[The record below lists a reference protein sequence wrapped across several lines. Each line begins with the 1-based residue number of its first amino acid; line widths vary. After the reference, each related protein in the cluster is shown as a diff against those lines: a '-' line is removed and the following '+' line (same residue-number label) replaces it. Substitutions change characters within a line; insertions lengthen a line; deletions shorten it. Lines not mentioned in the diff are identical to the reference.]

1 MPDSD
6 ICFTPAT
13 EQARMVRDGEISA
26 VELMQAHLDQIER
39 VNPAVNAV
47 VTLVADDALAGAADA
62 DRAQASGE
70 ELGPLHGL
78 PAGIKDLVST
88 AGIRTTMGSPIYAD
102 NVPSSDAT
110 IVSRMKTAG
119 AIVLGKT
126 NTPEFGA
133 GSQTFNQVF
142 GATLNPYDTSKTCG
156 GSSGGSGVG
165 LACGM
170 FSTTVGTD
178 LGGSLRNPAAWSNV
192 VGLRPSPGR
201 VPASGPLPW
210 TSMSTAGPMGRTVAD
225 VALQLSVQAGADP
238 LVPSSLHD
246 DPSRFADALDRDFVG
261 TKIAW
266 SRDLGGRA
274 IEPVQ
279 TQVLDAQRHVFEDL
293 GCIVEDDEPDL
304 KESDSVFQVL
314 RAFSFA
320 HGQERHLNEHRD
332 QLKDTVIW
340 NAEEGLQLS
349 GLDVAKAEEMRTE
362 LFGRMIAFFDDYD
375 YLALPVTSVPPF
387 SVDIPYPTVVNGVEM
402 ETYIDWM
409 WPCMDITVI
418 ACPAISVPVG
428 FTPDGLPVG
437 LQLVSAPRTDFELLQ
452 LAHAFE
458 GATGFGKQRPGVAG

>member
-26 VELMQAHLDQIER
+26 VELMKAHLDQIGR
-39 VNPAVNAV
+39 VNPSVNAI
-47 VTLVADDALAGAADA
+47 VTLVADEALASAIEADQS
-62 DRAQASGE
+62 RAQGDE
-70 ELGPLHGL
+70 FGPLHGL
-78 PAGIKDLVST
+78 PAGIKDLVAT
-88 AGIRTTMGSPIYAD
+88 RNIRTTMGSPIFAD
-102 NVPSSDAT
+102 NVPASDAV
-110 IVSRMKTAG
+110 IVSRMKSAG
-119 AIVLGKT
+119 AIVIGKT

-142 GATLNPYDTSKTCG
+142 GATLNPYDTSRTCG

-201 VPASGPLPW
+201 VPATGALPW

-225 VALQLSVQAGADP
+225 VALQLSVQAGPDP
-238 LVPSSLHD
+238 LVPSSLHE
-246 DPSRFADALDRDFVG
+246 DPARFADGLERNFAGSR
-261 TKIAW
+261 IAW
-266 SRDLGGRA
+266 SRDLGGRP

-279 TQVLDAQRHVFEDL
+279 TEVLDAQRHVFEDI
-293 GCIVEDDEPDL
+293 GCIVEDAEPDL
-304 KESDSVFQVL
+304 RGSDSVFQVL
-314 RAFSFA
+314 RAYSFA
-320 HGQERHLNEHRD
+320 HGQERNLIEHRD
-332 QLKDTVIW
+332 LLKDTVIW
-340 NAEEGLQLS
+340 NAEEGLALS
-349 GLDVAKAEEMRTE
+349 ALDVAKAEEERTR
-362 LFGRMIAFFDDYD
+362 LFGQMIAFFDKYD
-375 YLALPVTSVPPF
+375 FLALPVTSVPPF

-409 WPCMDITVI
+409 WPCMDITVV
-418 ACPAISVPVG
+418 ACPAISVPAG

-458 GATGFGKQRPGVAG
+458 GATEFWKQRPTGVV

>member
-1 MPDSD
+1 
-6 ICFTPAT
+6 
-13 EQARMVRDGEISA
+13 
-26 VELMQAHLDQIER
+26 
-39 VNPAVNAV
+39 V

-62 DRAQASGE
+62 DAAQARGD

-78 PAGIKDLVST
+78 PAGIKDLVAT

-102 NVPSSDAT
+102 NVPSADAE
-110 IVSRMKTAG
+110 IVSRMKSAG
-119 AIVLGKT
+119 AVVLGKT

-142 GATLNPYDTSKTCG
+142 GATLNAYDTSRTCG

-170 FSTTVGTD
+170 FPTTVGTD

-210 TSMSTAGPMGRTVAD
+210 TSMSTAGPMGRTVGD
-225 VALQLSVQAGADP
+225 VALQLSVQAGPDP
-238 LVPSSLHD
+238 LVPSSLQE
-246 DPSRFADALDRDFVG
+246 DPAYFAGSLDRDFAG
-261 TKIAW
+261 TRIAW
-266 SRDLGGRA
+266 SRDLGGRP

-293 GCIVEDDEPDL
+293 GCIVEDAEPDL
-304 KESDSVFQVL
+304 SEASSVFQVL

-320 HGQERHLNEHRD
+320 HGQESHLRDHRD
-332 QLKDTVIW
+332 LLKDTVIW
-340 NAEEGLQLS
+340 NAEEGLELRA
-349 GLDVAKAEEMRTE
+349 LDVAKAEETRTE
-362 LFGRMIAFFDDYD
+362 LFGRMIAFFDQYD

-409 WPCMDITVI
+409 WPCMDITAI
-418 ACPAISVPVG
+418 ACPAISVPSG

-437 LQLVSAPRTDFELLQ
+437 LQLVSAPRTDFALLQ

-458 GATGFGKQRPGVAG
+458 GATQFWKQRPGVVS

>member
-261 TKIAW
+261 TKIAL

>member
-1 MPDSD
+1 
-6 ICFTPAT
+6 
-13 EQARMVRDGEISA
+13 
-26 VELMQAHLDQIER
+26 
-39 VNPAVNAV
+39 
-47 VTLVADDALAGAADA
+47 
-62 DRAQASGE
+62 
-70 ELGPLHGL
+70 
-78 PAGIKDLVST
+78 
-88 AGIRTTMGSPIYAD
+88 MGSPIYAD
-102 NVPSSDAT
+102 NVPSADAG
-110 IVSRMKTAG
+110 IVKRMKSAG

-165 LACGM
+165 LTCGM

-201 VPASGPLPW
+201 VPATGPLPW

-246 DPSRFADALDRDFVG
+246 DPSRFADSLDRNFAG

-293 GCIVEDDEPDL
+293 GCIVEDAEPDL

-320 HGQERHLNEHRD
+320 HGQERHLLEHRD

-340 NAEEGLQLS
+340 NAEEGLELS

-418 ACPAISVPVG
+418 ACPAISVPAG

-458 GATGFGKQRPGVAG
+458 GATRFGKQRPGVVG

>member
-26 VELMQAHLDQIER
+26 VELMQTHLDQIEL

-47 VTLVADDALAGAADA
+47 VTLVGDEALAGAADA
-62 DRAQASGE
+62 DKAQASGA

-78 PAGIKDLVST
+78 PAGIKDLVDT
-88 AGIRTTMGSPIYAD
+88 KGIRTTMGSSIYAE
-102 NVPSSDAT
+102 NVPTSDAL
-110 IVSRMKTAG
+110 IVSRMKSAG

-142 GATLNPYDTSKTCG
+142 GATLNPYDTSRTCG

-170 FSTTVGTD
+170 FPTTVGTD
-178 LGGSLRNPAAWSNV
+178 LGGSLRNPASWSNV

-201 VPASGPLPW
+201 VPAAGALPW

-225 VALQLSVQAGADP
+225 VALQLSVQAGPDP
-238 LVPSSLHD
+238 VVPSSLQE
-246 DPSRFADALDRDFVG
+246 DPSRFADALDRDFAG
-261 TKIAW
+261 TRIAW
-266 SRDLGGRA
+266 SRDLGGRP

-279 TQVLDAQRHVFEDL
+279 TQVLDAQRHVFEDI
-293 GCIVEDDEPDL
+293 GCMVEDAEPDL
-304 KESDSVFQVL
+304 SEADSVFQAL
-314 RAFSFA
+314 RAYAFA
-320 HGQERHLNEHRD
+320 HGQEQNLKNHRD
-332 QLKDTVIW
+332 MLKDTVIW
-340 NAEEGLQLS
+340 NAEEGLRLS
-349 GLDVAKAEEMRTE
+349 ALDVAKAEATRTE
-362 LFGRMIAFFDDYD
+362 LYRRIIAFFNEYD

-402 ETYIDWM
+402 KTYIDWM

-418 ACPAISVPVG
+418 ACPAISVPAG

-437 LQLVSAPRTDFELLQ
+437 LQLVSAPQTDFELLQ

-458 GATGFGKQRPGVAG
+458 GATGFWKQRPGVVG

>member
-6 ICFTPAT
+6 ICFIPAT
-13 EQARMVRDGEISA
+13 EQARMVRNGDISA
-26 VELMQAHLDQIER
+26 VELMGAHLDQIER

-47 VTLVADDALAGAADA
+47 VTLVADEALAVAAEA
-62 DRAQASGE
+62 DRAQASGG

-78 PAGIKDLVST
+78 PAGIKDLVAT
-88 AGIRTTMGSPIYAD
+88 AGIRTTMGSPIYTD
-102 NVPSSDAT
+102 NVPDADAD
-110 IVSRMKTAG
+110 IVTRMKSAG

-142 GATLNPYDTSKTCG
+142 GATLNPYDTSRTCG

-170 FSTTVGTD
+170 FPTTVGTD

-201 VPASGPLPW
+201 VPSAGALPW

-225 VALQLSVQAGADP
+225 VALMLSVQAGPDP
-238 LVPSSLHD
+238 LVPSSLQD
-246 DPSRFADALDRDFVG
+246 DPARFSDSLGRDFTGVR
-261 TKIAW
+261 IAW
-266 SRDLGGRA
+266 SRDLGGRP

-279 TQVLDAQRHVFEDL
+279 TEVLDAQRHVFEGI
-293 GCIVEDDEPDL
+293 GCIVVDAEPDL
-304 KESDSVFQVL
+304 SESDSVFQVL
-314 RAFSFA
+314 RAYSFA
-320 HGQERHLNEHRD
+320 HGQEQNLINHRD

-340 NAEEGLQLS
+340 NVEEGLALS
-349 GLDVAKAEEMRTE
+349 ALDVAKAEEMRTE
-362 LFGRMIAFFDDYD
+362 LFGRMIAFFDEYD
-375 YLALPVTSVPPF
+375 FLALPVTSVPPF
-387 SVDIPYPTVVNGVEM
+387 SVDIPYPIVVNGVKM

-409 WPCMDITVI
+409 WPCADITVI
-418 ACPAISVPVG
+418 ACPAISVPAG

-458 GATGFGKQRPGVAG
+458 GATEFWKQRPGVVE

>member
-362 LFGRMIAFFDDYD
+362 LFGRMIAFFDNYD